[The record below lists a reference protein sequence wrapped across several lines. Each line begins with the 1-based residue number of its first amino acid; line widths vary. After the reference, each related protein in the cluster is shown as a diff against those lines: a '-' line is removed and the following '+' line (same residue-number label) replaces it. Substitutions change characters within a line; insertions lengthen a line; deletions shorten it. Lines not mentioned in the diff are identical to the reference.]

1 MSASREKKT
10 RQGQTSQ
17 GPDERVQECQ
27 RKQKADRRSSILYAV
42 VGVICV
48 AAIAVTLVLNSG
60 LIQRS
65 MTAVTI
71 QDTKYSA
78 ADLQYYYNVMYQN
91 TMQYAMYGL
100 QTGFDYT
107 KDPKDQVYDQET
119 GDTWYDH
126 LLDGAVDYLT
136 TITALYDKAVA
147 EG

>member
-1 MSASREKKT
+1 MPCQGRGAASGPAPIEHNERTETTVSASREKKT

-17 GPDERVQECQ
+17 GPDERVQERQ

-78 ADLQYYYNVMYQN
+78 ADLQYY
-91 TMQYAMYGL
+91 
-100 QTGFDYT
+100 
-107 KDPKDQVYDQET
+107 
-119 GDTWYDH
+119 
-126 LLDGAVDYLT
+126 
-136 TITALYDKAVA
+136 
-147 EG
+147 